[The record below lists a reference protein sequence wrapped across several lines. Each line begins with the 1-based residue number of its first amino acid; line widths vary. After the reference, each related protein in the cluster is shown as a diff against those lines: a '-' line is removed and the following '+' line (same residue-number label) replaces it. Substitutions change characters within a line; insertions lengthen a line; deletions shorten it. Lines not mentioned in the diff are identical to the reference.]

1 MKIIINYVLIIA
13 MFTSL
18 PLLSNAQ
25 DGTYHTIR
33 DFETW
38 SSINLRYKPTDNLK
52 LSLSQQLRLKDN
64 SSTMDVYFTQLG
76 LDYKLA
82 NFLNIGFASRLIT
95 ENDDQG
101 KIQGY
106 ESHLRWQADLEFNH
120 SVSRFAMKY
129 RIRYQNKDEL
139 QKTTDEIKKTIRLK
153 VASTYNIKNWKLD
166 PTLSAELFNGITNN
180 DGIYKVRY
188 TLSSD
193 YKLKK
198 GSVGAFLRTEK
209 ELFGNYPKRTN
220 ILGIKYN
227 FTIKKKNK

>member
-1 MKIIINYVLIIA
+1 MKVIINYVLILTI
-13 MFTSL
+13 FISL
-18 PLLSNAQ
+18 PLFSNAQ

-38 SSINLRYKPTDNLK
+38 SSINLRYKPTNNIK

-82 NFLNIGFASRLIT
+82 NFLSIGFASRLIT

-101 KIQGY
+101 KIKGN

-120 SVSRFAMKY
+120 SVSRFAFKY

-180 DGIYKVRY
+180 DGIYKARY

-198 GSVGAFLRTEK
+198 GSLGAFLRTEK
-209 ELFGNYPKRTN
+209 ELFGDYPKRTN

>member
-1 MKIIINYVLIIA
+1 MKVIINYVLILTI
-13 MFTSL
+13 FISL
-18 PLLSNAQ
+18 PLFSNAQ

-38 SSINLRYKPTDNLK
+38 SSINLRYKPTNNIK

-64 SSTMDVYFTQLG
+64 SSTMDLYFTQLG

-82 NFLNIGFASRLIT
+82 NFLSIGFASRLIT
-95 ENDDQG
+95 ENYDQG
-101 KIQGY
+101 KIKGN

-120 SVSRFAMKY
+120 SVSRFAFKY

-180 DGIYKVRY
+180 DGIYKARY

-198 GSVGAFLRTEK
+198 GSLGAFLRTEK
-209 ELFGNYPKRTN
+209 ELFGDYPKRTN

>member
-1 MKIIINYVLIIA
+1 MKVIINYVLILTILI
-13 MFTSL
+13 SL
-18 PLLSNAQ
+18 PLISNAQ

-38 SSINLRYKPTDNLK
+38 SSINLRYKPTNNIK

-82 NFLNIGFASRLIT
+82 NFLSIGFASRLIT

-101 KIQGY
+101 KIQGN
-106 ESHLRWQADLEFNH
+106 ENHLRWQADIEFNH

-129 RIRYQNKDEL
+129 RIRYKNKDEL
-139 QKTTDEIKKTIRLK
+139 QKTRDEIKKTTRLK

-166 PTLSAELFNGITNN
+166 PSLSAELFNGITNN
-180 DGIYKVRY
+180 DGIYKARY

-198 GSVGAFLRTEK
+198 GSLGAFLRTEK
-209 ELFGNYPKRTN
+209 ELFRDYPKRTN

-227 FTIKKKNK
+227 FTIKKNNK

>member
-1 MKIIINYVLIIA
+1 MKVIINYVLILTILI
-13 MFTSL
+13 SL
-18 PLLSNAQ
+18 PLISNAQ

-95 ENDDQG
+95 ENDDRG
-101 KIQGY
+101 KIQGN
-106 ESHLRWQADLEFNH
+106 ESHLRWQVDLEFNH

-180 DGIYKVRY
+180 DGIYKARY
-188 TLSSD
+188 TLSSN

>member
-1 MKIIINYVLIIA
+1 MRIIINYVLIIT

-18 PLLSNAQ
+18 PLFSNAQ

-101 KIQGY
+101 KIQGN

-180 DGIYKVRY
+180 DGIYKARY

-198 GSVGAFLRTEK
+198 GSLGAFLRTEK
-209 ELFGNYPKRTN
+209 ELFGDYPKRTN

>member
-1 MKIIINYVLIIA
+1 MKVIINYVLILTILI
-13 MFTSL
+13 SL
-18 PLLSNAQ
+18 PLISNAQ

-82 NFLNIGFASRLIT
+82 NFLSIGFASRLIT
-95 ENDDQG
+95 ENDDRG
-101 KIQGY
+101 KIQGN
-106 ESHLRWQADLEFNH
+106 ESHLRWQVDLEFNH

-180 DGIYKVRY
+180 DGIYKARY

-198 GSVGAFLRTEK
+198 GSLGAFLRTEK
-209 ELFGNYPKRTN
+209 ELFRDYPKRTN

-227 FTIKKKNK
+227 FTIKKNNK

>member
-95 ENDDQG
+95 ENDDRG
-101 KIQGY
+101 KIQGN
-106 ESHLRWQADLEFNH
+106 ESHLRWQVDLEFNH

-180 DGIYKVRY
+180 DGIYKARF
-188 TLSSD
+188 TLSS
-193 YKLKK
+193 
-198 GSVGAFLRTEK
+198 
-209 ELFGNYPKRTN
+209 N
-220 ILGIKYN
+220 
-227 FTIKKKNK
+227 

>member
-1 MKIIINYVLIIA
+1 MRIIINYVLIIT

-18 PLLSNAQ
+18 PLFSNAQ

-101 KIQGY
+101 KIQGN

-153 VASTYNIKNWKLD
+153 VASTIISK
-166 PTLSAELFNGITNN
+166 I
-180 DGIYKVRY
+180 
-188 TLSSD
+188 
-193 YKLKK
+193 
-198 GSVGAFLRTEK
+198 GS
-209 ELFGNYPKRTN
+209 
-220 ILGIKYN
+220 
-227 FTIKKKNK
+227 